1 MHESHIKKLGGQLC
15 LIILALAVLAGCT
28 ATPQETSLPP
38 AEASPTTK
46 VIAPSLIPTQETT
59 ATPYITLIPQ
69 YTPTP
74 RLITPAPPEGT
85 FTDQSVVSPDGNW
98 TALPDFETLPD
109 GYRVSL
115 RVFNKDKSVVWTP
128 MDYKG
133 DGLGYVF
140 PMAKRW
146 SADSRYFYYVES
158 IASDGCSEIFPTDQR
173 WLQLDTQT
181 GKVETIEMATGRG
194 HAFSPDEK
202 IQAYTTVSG
211 PLALVLLDI
220 QTKIEQKVVLLP
232 EVPDSE
238 NAQGGNIIWS
248 PDGESLI
255 LAISSANICD
265 NPEVTFYLMIV
276 QLADSKVK
284 LLYQGEDYV
293 RALQWSPDGKVLVMD
308 WNSRSWWMDAET
320 GKITTAPLK

>member
-1 MHESHIKKLGGQLC
+1 MHENHIEKLGRHLC
-15 LIILALAVLAGCT
+15 AIIFALAVLAGCT
-28 ATPQETSLPP
+28 NAPQITSLPP
-38 AEASPTTK
+38 VETSPTPK
-46 VIAPSLIPTQETT
+46 AIAPLSTPTQKTT
-59 ATPYITLIPQ
+59 ATPYITLVPQ

-74 RLITPAPPEGT
+74 RLITPAPAEGT
-85 FTDQSVVSPDGNW
+85 FADQSVISPDGNW
-98 TALPDFETLPD
+98 AALPAFETLPD

-115 RVFNKDKSVVWTP
+115 RVFNKDESVVWTP

-146 SADSRYFYYVES
+146 SADSRYFYYAES
-158 IASDGCSEIFPTDQR
+158 IASDGCSEFFPTDQS

-181 GKVETIEMATGRG
+181 GKVEKIELAAGRG

-202 IQAYTTVSG
+202 IQAYTTLSA

-220 QTKIEQKVVLLP
+220 QTMTEQKVELLP
-232 EVPDSE
+232 DEPESE
-238 NAQGGNIIWS
+238 NAQGGNIVWS
-248 PDGESLI
+248 PDGENLI

-265 NPEVTFYLMIV
+265 NPEVTFSLMSV
-276 QLADSKVK
+276 QLADSTVK
-284 LLYQGEDYV
+284 LLYQGKDYI
-293 RALQWSPDGKVLVMD
+293 RALQWSADGKVLVMD

-320 GKITTAPLK
+320 GEITTAPLN

>member
-15 LIILALAVLAGCT
+15 TAILALAVLAGCT

-38 AEASPTTK
+38 AEASPTPK
-46 VIAPSLIPTQETT
+46 VIVPSLIPTRETT
-59 ATPYITLIPQ
+59 ATPYITLVPQ

-85 FTDQSVVSPDGNW
+85 FADQSVVSPDGNW
-98 TALPDFETLPD
+98 TALPAFETLPD

-115 RVFNKDKSVVWTP
+115 RVFNKDESVVWTP

-146 SADSRYFYYVES
+146 SADSRYFYYAES
-158 IASDGCSEIFPTDQR
+158 IASDGCSEFFPTDQN

-181 GKVETIEMATGRG
+181 GKVATIEMAAGRG

-202 IQAYTTVSG
+202 IQAYTTISA
-211 PLALVLLDI
+211 PLTLVLLDN
-220 QTKIEQKVVLLP
+220 QTMTEQKVELLP
-232 EVPDSE
+232 DEPDSE
-238 NAQGGNIIWS
+238 NAQGGNIVWS
-248 PDGESLI
+248 PDGEKVI
-255 LAISSANICD
+255 LTISSANICD
-265 NPEVTFYLMIV
+265 NPEVTFYLMTV
-276 QLADSKVK
+276 QLADSAVK

-293 RALQWSPDGKVLVMD
+293 RTLQWSPDDKVLVMD

-320 GKITTAPLK
+320 GEITSAPLN